1 MNLSEWSALGA
12 VLFSVVSY
20 AISYFQ
26 SKKTLAKNQS
36 EYEKN
41 QAIKEVM
48 LIDRIEHLEQ
58 HQENSIAIIKEL
70 KDAINN
76 LNKTLESINIKLAI
90 TSTEITNLKDK
101 VK

>member
-41 QAIKEVM
+41 QAIELVK
-48 LIDRIEHLEQ
+48 LIDRIEQLEQ
-58 HQENSIAIIKEL
+58 HKDSNIEFFKEL
-70 KDAINN
+70 KVCFEN
-76 LNKTLESINIKLAI
+76 LNKTLESMNIKLAV
-90 TSTEITNLKDK
+90 TSTEIINLKDK